1 MTSELSTDPVD
12 PFLFFLL
19 EIEELMLMLRD
30 VYREGWEQRQ
40 VKS

>member
-12 PFLFFLL
+12 PFFFLL
-19 EIEELMLMLRD
+19 EIEGLMLVLRD

-40 VKS
+40 VNS